1 MSMEARGAHADA
13 DVRLSEELGAA
24 PRVTVPGL
32 LVACALLVPKGPNFQ
47 IINYYRIFW
56 TDLM

>member
-32 LVACALLVPKGPNFQ
+32 LVKIKLAS
-47 IINYYRIFW
+47 
-56 TDLM
+56 